1 MKKHFKKIIEPNAFK
16 IGILFTFAFAYV
28 CYLYYETPEYEIK
41 NSNLLNVLHTINL
54 KSTDFRFILRGP
66 RPVSEKIALV
76 TVDEEALKKIGRWPW
91 PRIEI
96 AQVIEEL
103 LKNGAKTIAFDSV
116 FAEPEYNPMLKFI
129 EKTKEFSSL
138 PSSYQTF
145 LNKELAE
152 QNNDE
157 KLATSIEAHADKVIL
172 GGFFEEYKSREPYYI
187 FCNRIANKYHDNYIY
202 LTSIDSNSKI
212 YSDDSTSSNYTL
224 PMKEI
229 IENTISF
236 AIENVKQTN
245 PSSSSYD
252 NATKVKSELQ
262 IFCEQFA
269 LRDPSF
275 IKAMSPIWE
284 ETRKKYKEQ
293 VSLSFED
300 YMTGLDKF
308 LYVDDLPKIDSLVMN
323 IPEFT
328 GVSKNF
334 GYFNAFQDTD
344 GTIRRTTLLALYN
357 DIFVPSLGLKAIMT
371 AQNQNVVV
379 NFIKH
384 PKRKGFKKIS
394 EISLFDPK
402 TNEISVDYKVQSDSS
417 IYINY
422 AGPKYS
428 YPHLSVAQLL
438 SPGDDIEITQIVNK
452 TPKHFKV
459 KKSEWIK
466 DKIFF
471 FGATAIGIFDL
482 RVTPFEENFPGLETH
497 ANVADN
503 LLNNNFLR
511 IDERE
516 EYWMMAA
523 IFTIGVVLSLLI
535 SKLGAVSGLITI
547 LATLSILY
555 YGDKFFF
562 FNNNIL
568 IRIMF
573 PILFVTSTYVI
584 LTFYKYLTE
593 ERKKKELKGTFE
605 KYVSPAIVNEIL
617 AHPENIQLGGRK
629 EKISVMFSDVRGF
642 TTISE
647 KLDPR
652 ILSNV
657 LSEYLTPMTRLVF
670 ENKGTLDKYMGDAIM
685 AFFGAPITYADHAKY
700 ACNCALQM
708 IEKLAVIQQEF
719 EKKQYPKIDIGI
731 GINTGDMSVGN
742 MGSDIVRSYTVMGD
756 AVNLGSRLEG
766 ITKQYGTRIIISE
779 FTQSEIKNDGF
790 VTREVDWVRVKGK
803 LLPVKIF
810 ELISGA
816 PLSGNQMDLIKYF
829 EEGTRFYHAR
839 SFEKAIDAFNKALNA
854 KPDDYASQVYL
865 QRCQNYLQEMPPEDW
880 DGVFEMKT
888 K

>member
-1 MKKHFKKIIEPNAFK
+1 MKKAKKLLLKIIEPSAFK
-16 IGILFTFAFAYV
+16 LGLLFTAIFIFIYFR
-28 CYLYYETPEYEIK
+28 YYNTPEYELK
-41 NSNLLNVLHTINL
+41 NSTLLSVLHTINL
-54 KSTDFRFILRGP
+54 KSTDFRFISRGA
-66 RPVSEKIALV
+66 RPVADNIALV
-76 TVDEEALKKIGRWPW
+76 TVDEEALHKIGRWPW
-91 PRIEI
+91 PRSRI
-96 AQVIEEL
+96 AETIEEL
-103 LKNGAKTIAFDSV
+103 LKNGARAIAFDSV
-116 FAEPEYNPMLKFI
+116 FAEPEYNPMLQFL
-129 EKTKEFSSL
+129 EKTKEYSGL

-145 LNKELAE
+145 VSKEMSSH
-152 QNNDE
+152 NNDE
-157 KLATSIEAHADKVIL
+157 RLAGTIEANATKIIL
-172 GGFFEEYKSREPYYI
+172 GGFFEEYKSRSPSYI
-187 FCNRIANKYHDNYIY
+187 FCNRIANKSSDNYIY
-202 LTSIDSNSKI
+202 LTSIESKTKI
-212 YSDDSTSSNYTL
+212 YNDDKTASDYVN

-229 IENTISF
+229 IEN
-236 AIENVKQTN
+236 AIAFTSSQVKEAN
-245 PSSSSYD
+245 PSASDYD
-252 NATKVKSELQ
+252 NNLKIKQEFQ
-262 IFCEQFA
+262 DFCA
-269 LRDPSF
+269 KLTSKDPEF
-275 IKAMSPIWE
+275 IKALEPVWGE
-284 ETRKKYKEQ
+284 VKKKYKDQE
-293 VSLSFED
+293 SLSFQE
-300 YMTGLDKF
+300 YVTGMDQNLF
-308 LYVDDLPKIDSLVMN
+308 VDDLPKIDSLVMN

-328 GVSKNF
+328 GVSQNF

-357 DIFVPSLGLKAIMT
+357 DIFVPSLALKTIMT
-371 AQNQNVVV
+371 TLGQDLVA
-379 NFIKH
+379 NFIAH
-384 PKRKGFKKIS
+384 PKRKGFKKIEEIDLFNNQTK
-394 EISLFDPK
+394 EISL
-402 TNEISVDYKVQSDSS
+402 DYKVQPDSS

-438 SPGDDIEITQIVNK
+438 AGKDDIEIVQAGK
-452 TPKHFKV
+452 AMKV
-459 KKSEWIK
+459 KKAEFIK

-503 LLNNNFLR
+503 LLNKNFLQ

-516 EYWMMAA
+516 ETWMLIA
-523 IFTIGVVLSLLI
+523 IGILGVFLSFLI
-535 SKLGAVSGLITI
+535 SRLGAVNGLI
-547 LATLSILY
+547 ATLIMFLSLY
-555 YGDKFFF
+555 YTDKYVFFG
-562 FNNNIL
+562 NNVL
-568 IRIMF
+568 VRIMF
-573 PILFVTSTYVI
+573 PILFVSSLYVI

-629 EKISVMFSDVRGF
+629 ERISVMFSDVRGF

-670 ENKGTLDKYMGDAIM
+670 QNNGTLDKYMGDAIM
-685 AFFGAPITYADHAKY
+685 AFFGAPISYKEHAKS
-700 ACNCALQM
+700 ACICALQM
-708 IEKLAVIQQEF
+708 IEKLGDIQKEF
-719 EKKQYPKIDIGI
+719 EKKQYPKIEIGI

-766 ITKQYGTRIIISE
+766 ITKQYGARIIISE
-779 FTQSEIKNDGF
+779 FTHAEIKNDGF
-790 VTREVDWVRVKGK
+790 VTREMDWVRVKGK

-810 ELISGA
+810 ELIA
-816 PLSGNQMDLIKYF
+816 KEPLPGNQMDLIKYF
-829 EEGTRFYHAR
+829 DEGTALYHAKQ
-839 SFEKAIDAFNKALNA
+839 FEKSVESFNKALNV

-865 QRCQNYLQEMPPEDW
+865 QRCQNYLQEAPAEDW